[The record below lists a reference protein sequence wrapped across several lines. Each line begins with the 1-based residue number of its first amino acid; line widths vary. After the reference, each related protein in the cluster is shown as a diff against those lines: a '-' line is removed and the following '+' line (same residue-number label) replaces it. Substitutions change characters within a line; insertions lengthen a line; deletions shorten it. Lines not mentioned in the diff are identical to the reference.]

1 MYKFNKQKW
10 LLFNDLDTSFIH
22 KLRDNRAVIAGG
34 AVRAVFAG
42 EAISDYDIYAPT
54 TGAVANIIE
63 YLEKEFDFVF
73 KTDNAITYKNDKIK
87 VQIITMPEN
96 IGLSND
102 ELISK
107 FDFTIAMGLYDLVED
122 TFVLGDCFLRDLCS
136 RELVFNT
143 KAQYP
148 IASMY
153 RMKKFLKRGYKISG
167 TEIVKMSLAIHGLK
181 IETYRDLKPQLMGI
195 DTLFL
200 KDLTDLLLT
209 KEYAE
214 KKYDFNEFLDLLD
227 VGETDRLEEML
238 EG

>member
-10 LLFNDLDTSFIH
+10 LLFNNLDTPFIH
-22 KLRDNRAVIAGG
+22 ILRDNRAVIAGG

-42 EAISDYDIYAPT
+42 EPIADYDIYVPSTEAET
-54 TGAVANIIE
+54 NVLE
-63 YLEKEFDFVF
+63 YLEEEFEFVF
-73 KTDNAITYKNDKIK
+73 RTDNAITFKNDKIK
-87 VQIITMPEN
+87 VQLIIMPEN

-102 ELISK
+102 ELLSN

-122 TFVLGDCFLRDLCS
+122 NFVLNDRFLRDVCS
-136 RELVFNT
+136 RELVFNA
-143 KAQYP
+143 KAKYP

-209 KEYAE
+209 PEYAE
-214 KKYDFNEFLDLLD
+214 KKYDFNEFLDLMEGSE
-227 VGETDRLEEML
+227 VERLEERL